1 MHIIYMANTPNSFL
15 NIITFLLATIF
26 YYMVM
31 KPKLKYEFML
41 DPVAYKKYMNN
52 DFMYLACYLL
62 LVMVVQFIVNT
73 YAISSMCGGSI
84 TENIGKAGIYT
95 FIPWVFL
102 FGVLELVL
110 MVYPGFKSA
119 FADVVGYF
127 YVSNSANNILSELL
141 IDKDVQQKLDTDPSM
156 TPEKKKSFEN
166 AADAIIKIMGNI
178 SILINQIAP
187 TNFNEYWN
195 ILKPIMKEQYQ
206 TDGPESQ
213 DIKSKLFDLVV
224 SRDNV
229 GEAMWFIY
237 AGILLTAIVQL
248 KITTSGCVSSPQTQ
262 QANLQQYQQQQEQQD
277 AQTEQ
282 ATSTTYTITG

>member
-62 LVMVVQFIVNT
+62 LVMIIQFIVNT

-84 TENIGKAGIYT
+84 TENIGKAGVYT

-102 FGVLELVL
+102 FGVLEVVL
-110 MVYPGFKSA
+110 MIYPGFKSA

-127 YVSNSANNILSELL
+127 YVSNSANNILTELL

-178 SILINQIAP
+178 SIIINQIAP

-213 DIKSKLFDLVV
+213 SIKSKLFDLVV

-262 QANLQQYQQQQEQQD
+262 QANLQQYQQQQEEQN